1 MFIKP
6 DRVAIDM
13 IQVIMRQQDPKFTL
27 DSTNHLSLSSCSK
40 NHQNVYANVGVLFIL
55 GNNPK
60 CLVDLVLVLYDSALE
75 LM

>member
-1 MFIKP
+1 
-6 DRVAIDM
+6 M
-13 IQVIMRQQDPKFTL
+13 IQVIIWQQEPKFTL
-27 DSTNHLSLSSCSK
+27 DSTNHLSLFILLQQ